1 MSSETWKKRLP
12 VSVSVVCGRISVLSI
27 GPPFQVDCASILT
40 FTPCA
45 SSVTAAAHASPDV
58 SLRASVDGAWV
69 DTLTCGVHVL
79 APQLEPVRGDLA
91 LGSAESAVCGH

>member
-40 FTPCA
+40 LTPCA
-45 SSVTAAAHASPDV
+45 SSVTARSARGRKREAK
-58 SLRASVDGAWV
+58 
-69 DTLTCGVHVL
+69 L
-79 APQLEPVRGDLA
+79 A
-91 LGSAESAVCGH
+91 C